1 MAAMDTAHRRPGYR
15 LGLWSGSVCGQ
26 VSAQA
31 AAGLRVGISQEGME
45 WIDRGADSPCPRCLP
60 EAPSGVVSSLDAG
73 FVWWAFHQQNV

>member
-45 WIDRGADSPCPRCLP
+45 WIDR
-60 EAPSGVVSSLDAG
+60 
-73 FVWWAFHQQNV
+73 